1 MTALDTLHDEVAKA
15 LTQAVKE
22 GDVRAMTAA
31 INFLKGNNVTADL
44 LESEETK
51 SLFTEIEKQVE
62 DDAVAE
68 SVEDMMKNSLKSLRV
83 G

>member
-1 MTALDTLHDEVAKA
+1 MDALDILHDEVAKA